1 VQFSRRGQKARS
13 ANSALLAALTLALA
27 APVGTASAQDF
38 FQSLFGGF
46 QRQQTANPPQA
57 SAYAPVREPSRAFE
71 RDREHRPSA
80 PAAAY
85 TGGGGGTAYCVRL
98 CDGRYFPIRHHAG
111 ASQAELCHSFC
122 PASKTMVFHGSKI
135 DYARAPNGTRYAD
148 LDNAFAY
155 RDRVTNDCTCNGRDG
170 LGLARID
177 AADDPTLRQGDIVAT
192 NEGLATFRGRQAKT
206 AEFTPIDP
214 SAAASRR
221 RLGDIRITPA
231 PAQTEVPAVDN
242 TPPSIKDRRAQLV
255 R

>member
-1 VQFSRRGQKARS
+1 VQISRRGQKARI

-27 APVGTASAQDF
+27 APAGTASAGDF

-46 QRQQTANPPQA
+46 QRQQTSVPPQA
-57 SAYAPVREPSRAFE
+57 SAYAPVREPSRTFE
-71 RDREHRPSA
+71 REHGQSA

-85 TGGGGGTAYCVRL
+85 TGGGGTAYCVRL

-122 PASKTMVFHGSKI
+122 PASKTMVFHGSRI
-135 DYARAPNGTRYAD
+135 DHARAANGTRYAD
-148 LDNAFAY
+148 LANAFAY
-155 RDRVTNDCTCNGRDG
+155 RDRVTSDCTCNGRDG

-177 AADDPTLRQGDIVAT
+177 PANDPTLRKGDIVAT
-192 NEGLATFRGRQAKT
+192 RDGLATFSGRQSAS

-214 SAAASRR
+214 STSAWGR
-221 RLGDIRITPA
+221 RLADIKVMPA
-231 PAQTEVPAVDN
+231 PAQAEVPAVDN
-242 TPPSIKDRRAQLV
+242 TPPSLKDRRAQLV

>member
-1 VQFSRRGQKARS
+1 MQVSRRGQKART
-13 ANSALLAALTLALA
+13 AHSALLAALTLALA
-27 APVGTASAQDF
+27 APVETASAGDF

-46 QRQQTANPPQA
+46 QRQQTSIPPQA
-57 SAYAPVREPSRAFE
+57 TAYAPVREPSRPFE
-71 RDREHRPSA
+71 HEQRPSA

-85 TGGGGGTAYCVRL
+85 AGGGGGTAYCVRL

-155 RDRVTNDCTCNGRDG
+155 RDHVVSGCTCNGRDG
-170 LGLARID
+170 LGLARIN
-177 AADDPTLRQGDIVAT
+177 ASNDPTLRPGDIVAT
-192 NEGLATFRGRQAKT
+192 NDGLATFRGRQSKS
-206 AEFTPIDP
+206 AEFTPVDP
-214 SAAASRR
+214 SAGAWDR
-221 RLGDIRITPA
+221 RLADIKVSPA
-231 PAQTEVPAVDN
+231 PAQAEVTAVDN
-242 TPPSIKDRRAQLV
+242 TPPSLKDGRRAQLM